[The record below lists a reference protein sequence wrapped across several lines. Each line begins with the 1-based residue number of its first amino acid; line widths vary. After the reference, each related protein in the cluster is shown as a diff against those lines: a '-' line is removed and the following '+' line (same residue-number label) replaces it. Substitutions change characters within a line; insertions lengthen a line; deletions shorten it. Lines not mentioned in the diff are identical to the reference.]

1 MNASC
6 VLAYAWITEMTGL
19 DARMVCVLEC
29 VCVVGACLGWKLDKY
44 SDRIYYPPGYDVV

>member
-29 VCVVGACLGWKLDKY
+29 VCVVGACLGWKLANTL
-44 SDRIYYPPGYDVV
+44 IY